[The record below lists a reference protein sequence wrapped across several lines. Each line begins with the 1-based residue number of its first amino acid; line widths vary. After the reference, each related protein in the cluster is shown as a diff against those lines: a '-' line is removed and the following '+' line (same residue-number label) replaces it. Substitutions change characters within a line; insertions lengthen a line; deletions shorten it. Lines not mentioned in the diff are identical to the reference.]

1 MHKNI
6 LRSFLLLFIFLGTAI
21 GQANGGK
28 LEMLPKKTIYQV
40 MWNSSNVTGRILIN
54 GFEIGSVQGPS
65 ATGTVPINIWL
76 VGNNQLQLELKKE
89 PGADP
94 TQFSIN
100 VSALEVS
107 EIAITNQVGN
117 LVALEL
123 SEADFNYS
131 PVIAVTKNFKST
143 LNFSSHLLAAPKSSV
158 TEKDV
163 VSYAAK
169 IYALFE
175 KKDSN
180 GLLKEF
186 SVKLNDYSSAYY
198 DRTLPNQFKAL
209 LTDEYFKSKL
219 VKVNPKN
226 LQAKKTSPTS
236 NLWHVYD
243 GQKEL
248 IRVNEKDG
256 AVAEMVIFIG
266 LVNGQLKVVR

>member
-1 MHKNI
+1 MRKKIIHSI
-6 LRSFLLLFIFLGTAI
+6 LLLFIFLGVAI

-65 ATGTVPINIWL
+65 ATGTTPINIWM

-94 TQFSIN
+94 AQFSVN

-107 EIAITNQVGN
+107 EIAMTNQVGN

-123 SEADFNYS
+123 SDADFNRS
-131 PVIAVTKNFKST
+131 PVIAITKDFKST
-143 LNFSSHLLAAPKSSV
+143 LDFSSHLLATPKV
-158 TEKDV
+158 TITEKDV
-163 VSYAAK
+163 VDYAAK

-186 SVKLNDYSSAYY
+186 SVKLDDYSTAYY
-198 DRTLPNQFKAL
+198 DKTLPDQFKAL
-209 LTDEYFKSKL
+209 LTNEYFKNKL

-256 AVAEMVIFIG
+256 AVAEMPIFIG